1 MNYLQLKEGDLRLS
15 NSDNNPQLKSDK
27 ILPFGRIFFWQP
39 FPYFCALLEEA
50 GESMKKIDFQ
60 KLILFENTDYLV
72 INKPPYLS
80 SLDDR
85 HEAQNI
91 LDLAKAH
98 TPDSQLCHRLDKET
112 SGCLVIAKNPEAYR
126 HLAMQFESRKVDKV
140 YHAVVEGIKEF
151 SNVLVDRNL
160 LANNKGIAKVS
171 KEGKP
176 AKTIFNTLKTYYAHT
191 LVECKPITGR
201 LHQIRVHLAYLKAPI
216 CGDTLY
222 GGNPLYLSSLKRR
235 FNLKKDTEELPI
247 MQRVSLHAY
256 SIGFEGLD
264 GTLLKIIAPYP
275 KDFQVLVNQLEKTA

>member
-1 MNYLQLKEGDLRLS
+1 
-15 NSDNNPQLKSDK
+15 
-27 ILPFGRIFFWQP
+27 
-39 FPYFCALLEEA
+39 
-50 GESMKKIDFQ
+50 MKKVDFE
-60 KLILFENTDYLV
+60 KLILFENVDYLV

-98 TPDSQLCHRLDKET
+98 TTDSQLCHRLDKET
-112 SGCLVIAKNPEAYR
+112 SGCLVIAKNPVAYR

-151 SNVLVDRNL
+151 RNELVNRNL

-176 AKTIFNTLKTYYAHT
+176 AQTVVNTLKTFYSHT

-201 LHQIRVHLAYLKAPI
+201 LHQIRVHLAYLKSPI

-222 GGNPLYLSSLKRR
+222 GGNPLFLSSLKRR
-235 FNLKKDTEELPI
+235 FNLKKDTEEQPI

-256 SIGFEGLD
+256 SIGFLGVD
-264 GTLLKIIAPYP
+264 DTTINVFAPYP
-275 KDFQVLVNQLEKTA
+275 KDFQVLMNQLEKTS

>member
-1 MNYLQLKEGDLRLS
+1 
-15 NSDNNPQLKSDK
+15 
-27 ILPFGRIFFWQP
+27 
-39 FPYFCALLEEA
+39 
-50 GESMKKIDFQ
+50 MKKVDFE
-60 KLILFENTDYLV
+60 KLILFENEDYLV

-112 SGCLVIAKNPEAYR
+112 SGCLVIAKNPAAYR
-126 HLAMQFESRKVDKV
+126 HLAMQFESRKVNKV

-151 SNVLVDRNL
+151 SNELVDRNL

-176 AKTIFNTLKTYYAHT
+176 AQTIFNTLKTYYAHT

-201 LHQIRVHLAYLKAPI
+201 LHQIRVHLAYLKSPI

-222 GGNPLYLSSLKRR
+222 GGNPLYLSSIKRR
-235 FNLKKDTEELPI
+235 FNLKKETEELPI

-256 SIGFEGLD
+256 SIGFKGLD
-264 GTLLKIIAPYP
+264 DTEIFVNAPYP
-275 KDFQVLVNQLEKTA
+275 KDFKVLVTQLEKTS

>member
-1 MNYLQLKEGDLRLS
+1 
-15 NSDNNPQLKSDK
+15 
-27 ILPFGRIFFWQP
+27 
-39 FPYFCALLEEA
+39 
-50 GESMKKIDFQ
+50 MKKVDFDN
-60 KLILFENTDYLV
+60 LILFENEDYLV

-112 SGCLVIAKNPEAYR
+112 SGCLVIAKNPAAYR
-126 HLAMQFESRKVDKV
+126 HLAMQFESRKVNKV

-151 SNVLVDRNL
+151 SDELVDRNL

-171 KEGKP
+171 KDGKP
-176 AKTIFNTLKTYYAHT
+176 AQTVFNTLKTYYAHT

-201 LHQIRVHLAYLKAPI
+201 LHQIRVHLAYLKSPI
-216 CGDTLY
+216 CGDSLY
-222 GGNPLYLSSLKRR
+222 GGKPLYLSSIKRR
-235 FNLKKDTEELPI
+235 FNLKKETEELPI

-256 SIGFEGLD
+256 SIGFKGMDDTE
-264 GTLLKIIAPYP
+264 IFVNAPYP
-275 KDFQVLVNQLEKTA
+275 KDFKVLVNQLEKTS

>member
-1 MNYLQLKEGDLRLS
+1 LQPQLKE
-15 NSDNNPQLKSDK
+15 
-27 ILPFGRIFFWQP
+27 
-39 FPYFCALLEEA
+39 A
-50 GESMKKIDFQ
+50 GQSMKKVDFDN
-60 KLILFENTDYLV
+60 LILFENEDYLV

-98 TPDSQLCHRLDKET
+98 TPDAQLCHRLDKET
-112 SGCLVIAKNPEAYR
+112 SGCLVIAKNPVAYR
-126 HLAMQFESRKVDKV
+126 HLAMQFESRKVNKV

-151 SNVLVDRNL
+151 SNELVDRNL

-171 KEGKP
+171 KDGKP
-176 AKTIFNTLKTYYAHT
+176 AQTIFNTLKTYYAHT

-201 LHQIRVHLAYLKAPI
+201 LHQIRVHLAYLKSPI

-222 GGNPLYLSSLKRR
+222 GGNPLYLSSIKRR
-235 FNLKKDTEELPI
+235 FNLKKETEELPI

-256 SIGFEGLD
+256 SIGFKGLD
-264 GTLLKIIAPYP
+264 DIEIFVNAPYP
-275 KDFQVLVNQLEKTA
+275 KDFKVLINQLEKTS

>member
-1 MNYLQLKEGDLRLS
+1 
-15 NSDNNPQLKSDK
+15 
-27 ILPFGRIFFWQP
+27 
-39 FPYFCALLEEA
+39 
-50 GESMKKIDFQ
+50 MKKIDFQ
-60 KLILFENTDYLV
+60 KLILFENADYLV

-85 HEAQNI
+85 HEAQNL
-91 LDLAKAH
+91 LDLAKVH

-112 SGCLVIAKNPEAYR
+112 SGSLVIAKNPMAYR
-126 HLAMQFESRKVDKV
+126 HLAMQFENRKVEKV
-140 YHAVVEGIKEF
+140 YHAVVEGIKDF
-151 SNVLVDRNL
+151 SEELVDKNL
-160 LANNKGIAKVS
+160 LSNNKGVAKVS

-176 AKTIFNTLKTYYAHT
+176 AQTVFNTLKTYYAHT

-201 LHQIRVHLAYLKAPI
+201 LHQIRVHLAYLKSPI

-222 GGNPLYLSSLKRR
+222 GGNALYLSSIKRR

-264 GTLLKIIAPYP
+264 GKLLKIVASYP
-275 KDFQVLVNQLEKTA
+275 KDFQVLIKQLEKIS